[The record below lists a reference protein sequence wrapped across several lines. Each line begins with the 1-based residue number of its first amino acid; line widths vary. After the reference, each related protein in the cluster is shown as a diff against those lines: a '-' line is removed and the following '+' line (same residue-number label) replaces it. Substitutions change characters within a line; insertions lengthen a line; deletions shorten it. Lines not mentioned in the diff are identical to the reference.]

1 MMTTVQRPSMDV
13 ILAKLTETDKQYN
26 QLLNEM
32 INNNEKETL
41 MIKPVRFGIYRR
53 RNRRRNHKRHKK
65 QKCSKKDYAFSMYQN
80 DKVYQPSID
89 KIFTNIKEIEQ
100 NDSWSKYTKINEPDE
115 LVIAPVKYDRSRRY
129 AKLHKKALRRQRRA
143 IKLQKRLYRRHY
155 RGGYKHRPYRS

>member
-1 MMTTVQRPSMDV
+1 MFFNNLVSLQMMKMS
-13 ILAKLTETDKQYN
+13 AKLSSIRLWSIEYHLCFFSLMVLVN
-26 QLLNEM
+26 QLTSLS
-32 INNNEKETL
+32 I
-41 MIKPVRFGIYRR
+41 
-53 RNRRRNHKRHKK
+53 
-65 QKCSKKDYAFSMYQN
+65 DAFSMYQN

-100 NDSWSKYTKINEPDE
+100 NDSWSKYTKINEPNE

-155 RGGYKHRPYRS
+155 RAGYKYRPYRS

>member
-1 MMTTVQRPSMDV
+1 GFTLVICCMMMKMS
-13 ILAKLTETDKQYN
+13 AKLSSIRLWSIEYHLCFFSLMVLVN
-26 QLLNEM
+26 QLTSSS
-32 INNNEKETL
+32 I
-41 MIKPVRFGIYRR
+41 
-53 RNRRRNHKRHKK
+53 
-65 QKCSKKDYAFSMYQN
+65 DAFSMYQN